1 MYLGTQQSPTRIIQ
15 IDVTRFV
22 RETGYFLPDATSKG
36 ADTAVMDV
44 KRNVLWIGTIDPLSV
59 GSTAITIQGA
69 GKKQLFNNNTS
80 IRIKFLH
87 F

>member
-1 MYLGTQQSPTRIIQ
+1 LGTQQSPTRIIQ

-22 RETGYFLPDATSKG
+22 RETGYFLPDATSEG

-44 KRNVLWIGTIDPLSV
+44 KRNVLWIGTLDPLSV
-59 GSTAITIQGA
+59 GSTAITIKGA
-69 GKKQLFNNNTS
+69 GKKQLFNINTS

-87 F
+87 Y